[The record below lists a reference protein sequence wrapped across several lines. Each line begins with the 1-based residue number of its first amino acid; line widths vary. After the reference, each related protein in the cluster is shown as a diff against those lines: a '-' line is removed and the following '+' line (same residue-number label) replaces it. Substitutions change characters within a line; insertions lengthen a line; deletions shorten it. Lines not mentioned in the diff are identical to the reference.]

1 MQVEGLRVVDEVNA
15 PVLSVVVPIYNVEPY
30 LRSCVESLLAQTFRD
45 IELILVDDGS
55 TDGCSAI
62 CDSYARLD
70 SRVRVLHKENG
81 GLSSARNAGMG
92 IARASYLSFIDS
104 DDLVHPQMLESLMLP
119 LLRNEDVGA
128 SMCAYL
134 RISSENECDMRKRA
148 MPDAEVV
155 GSVRGLEMVYGN
167 LVPNIAFVAWNKI
180 YRRDLFD
187 RSGVRYP
194 EGKLYEDGYTTYRLL
209 YEAEKVA
216 ILNEPLYFYRTR
228 PGSIVSGRSHVDERR
243 MDEIE
248 ADVEAWD
255 FFRGKEK
262 SLAIASAKSLLRTCM
277 SVWRDAGDEGYGPE
291 AKKQA
296 MAAYKST
303 WRNAAALLSN
313 EPGKRIIY
321 WLFPLAPRLVGNL
334 ILGFKG

>member
-1 MQVEGLRVVDEVNA
+1 MQVEGRRLVDEMNA
-15 PVLSVVVPIYNVEPY
+15 PALSVVVPIYNVEPY
-30 LRSCVESLLAQTFRD
+30 LHSCVESLLAQTFRD
-45 IELILVDDGS
+45 LELILVDDGS

-81 GLSSARNAGMG
+81 GLSSARNAGMA

-104 DDLVHPQMLESLMLP
+104 DDLVHPQMLESLMLS

-134 RISSENECDMRKRA
+134 RISSENECDMRKRV

-155 GSVRGLEMVYGN
+155 ESVHGLEMVYGN

-216 ILNEPLYFYRTR
+216 ILDEPLYFYRTR
-228 PGSIVSGRSHVDERR
+228 PGSIVSGRSQVDERR

-248 ADVEAWD
+248 ADIGAWD
-255 FFRGKEK
+255 FFRDKEK

-291 AKKQA
+291 AKRQA
-296 MAAYKST
+296 MATYKST
-303 WRNAAALLSN
+303 WQACCKLLAS
-313 EPGKRIIY
+313 EPKKWVAY
-321 WLFPLAPRLVGNL
+321 SLFRFFPEVVSRV
-334 ILGFKG
+334 FF